1 MCICYYTHSQNKQLL
16 HLEENVF
23 RLYLDTFQK
32 KRSQRWLWV
41 FYPSLHIWAK
51 IQHKLIWYWQWRKS
65 KKFNLKAE
73 LFMKYLEIKINQMPS
88 LAVPF
93 LCLGLGK
100 PHNHSINDKMLITFQ
115 QNPGQS
121 AKKTTLALWL
131 QVLLLIR
138 CEIWKKLAPETQ
150 DHVFFSSRCH
160 CISLWRKYHN
170 ACADSLWH
178 TEKMRHLSSCYRK
191 I

>member
-32 KRSQRWLWV
+32 KRSQRWFWV
-41 FYPSLHIWAK
+41 FSPSLHIWAK

-73 LFMKYLEIKINQMPS
+73 LFMKYLEIKIHQMPS

-100 PHNHSINDKMLITFQ
+100 THNHSINDKMLITFQ

-138 CEIWKKLAPETQ
+138 CEIWKKLASETQ
-150 DHVFFSSRCH
+150 DHVFFFQQMPLYFSLEK
-160 CISLWRKYHN
+160 IS
-170 ACADSLWH
+170 
-178 TEKMRHLSSCYRK
+178 
-191 I
+191 